1 VQVDYYGA
9 MTPLKTIAGISTPD
23 SRSLMIQP
31 YDQSAMQAI
40 EKAIMKSDLGI
51 TPNSDGKV
59 IRINIPQLTAV
70 RLHCIWEGLHLL
82 QRHYVLEGATQKHR
96 SGGVGSWSV
105 RYHSSGRLD
114 ACSPCHQGFDI
125 QPSTLT

>member
-1 VQVDYYGA
+1 

-70 RLHCIWEGLHLL
+70 RLRCIWGCLHLL
-82 QRHYVLEGATQKHR
+82 QHRDVLKGATDKN
-96 SGGVGSWSV
+96 SCLLMVAS
-105 RYHSSGRLD
+105 RLEFINRCD
-114 ACSPCHQGFDI
+114 ARSPCRPRFRMSNHLI
-125 QPSTLT
+125 

>member
-1 VQVDYYGA
+1 

-31 YDQSAMQAI
+31 YDQSATQAI
-40 EKAIMKSDLGI
+40 EKAIMKSDLGM

-70 RLHCIWEGLHLL
+70 SRRSICGGSSCDSNDTRWTALL
-82 QRHYVLEGATQKHR
+82 
-96 SGGVGSWSV
+96 
-105 RYHSSGRLD
+105 
-114 ACSPCHQGFDI
+114 
-125 QPSTLT
+125 